1 MKKLRIHIPT
11 ICQEEIK
18 YSFHCLLTHFLGLQI
33 EFIDSEDDQ
42 YYRIEGHKGKSL
54 LIENHF
60 FQNPNPKELYQL
72 SKIPKEVSSKILAFS
87 KMEFEHI
94 CLYGKPEL
102 EVNPKEINLKSDI
115 IAASFFMLSRWE
127 EWIYE
132 GELDRHE
139 RFPLEASLSFKSH
152 FYQRPLV
159 NEYVELFIALLNEL
173 GYSISNPNKYKA
185 VISYDIDM
193 VQKWRG
199 IKSFLQSIFLN
210 LKRKDFGR
218 IINDKLSYF
227 GNTVGLNKDPYFS
240 FDFILDSLKNKKVS
254 AILYFKSGVSHPR
267 FDKNIYN
274 VSDPKIKEVF
284 KTLHTENVEIGLHP
298 SYHTFDNKE
307 KMREEFEALQIANS
321 NHNLVN
327 CRQHYLRF
335 SIPETWRIMDE
346 IGFKNDSSMV
356 YSKEAGFRCGVCYS
370 FPVFDCENRKMLSLQ
385 ESPLIFMETPILED
399 EDKIINQ
406 VEKLTGIIKKYNG
419 ENIVLWHNNNLHYKK
434 HRRSYERVL
443 DIIQG
448 N

>member
-1 MKKLRIHIPT
+1 MK
-11 ICQEEIK
+11 
-18 YSFHCLLTHFLGLQI
+18 LTH
-33 EFIDSEDDQ
+33 
-42 YYRIEGHKGKSL
+42 YR
-54 LIENHF
+54 
-60 FQNPNPKELYQL
+60 L
-72 SKIPKEVSSKILAFS
+72 SGQ
-87 KMEFEHI
+87 HW
-94 CLYGKPEL
+94 
-102 EVNPKEINLKSDI
+102 
-115 IAASFFMLSRWE
+115 AS
-127 EWIYE
+127 
-132 GELDRHE
+132 
-139 RFPLEASLSFKSH
+139 RFGRTSLSDYAQHSTISIDKKVE
-152 FYQRPLV
+152 YLV
-159 NEYVELFIALLNEL
+159 
-173 GYSISNPNKYKA
+173 P
-185 VISYDIDM
+185 
-193 VQKWRG
+193 
-199 IKSFLQSIFLN
+199 LN

-406 VEKLTGIIKKYNG
+406 VEKLTGKAAKADHISSRTVKAINLKMEEDPIYFRKLADLIKQTIAEYHQKRIDEAEYLRRAKANEEEFLNGRTKRAPEELENNEVALAFYNFSESIFEDVELMKTKFHIEVSLAIDNTVKNHIYLNQKKIVDWDNNEDITGKINIEIGDALYELMTKYEMDPDWKKIDNIIEECLKIAILKY
-419 ENIVLWHNNNLHYKK
+419 K
-434 HRRSYERVL
+434 
-443 DIIQG
+443 
-448 N
+448 